1 MINNGGVKL
10 SKLNVKN
17 PFTLSNIKY
26 KLNENTKSLYKN
38 NIPQNMNKLS
48 RMKEVVHKYYD
59 ILDIDIKEVFEEVFQ
74 EVFQEIFSENIKNK
88 LPIQTKVERKLS
100 IKDKNTTNIKIYT
113 LVPEIYYKEING
125 NLIIEDTTE
134 IFIGSFGTVYKS
146 IFLTTNNIST
156 TKLSS
161 TILKIIEEKNSNNP
175 EFKSLIFNICLLSYL
190 YLQNND
196 GIKYFCD
203 LYEFGKIKD
212 SNNKF
217 YAIMEDCGYDLFFY
231 FNKIR
236 NINFI
241 NSSYNDKLFIILY
254 IIREC
259 AKALKVLH
267 DINIAHNDVKPDN
280 FLIKKD
286 NGNYYIKIIDF
297 GFARKFGSIIDFSK
311 GNVNFSTKGF
321 IPYNFYYNTYYKKE
335 YRVDKKCDIYGLGIS
350 FLELLCN
357 ISNCDKS
364 IIDLKISVIIK
375 SSINH
380 KIQTIIDN
388 IISYLKRN
396 IKINKTTGIN
406 KNTDI
411 KQFIMML
418 ENTLKTI
425 TYLSGYYKDLSEFI
439 SDMDILIGLLKII

>member
-1 MINNGGVKL
+1 MIKNGIKMKNLNNNREL
-10 SKLNVKN
+10 
-17 PFTLSNIKY
+17 
-26 KLNENTKSLYKN
+26 LYKN

-48 RMKEVVHKYYD
+48 RM
-59 ILDIDIKEVFEEVFQ
+59 IDIVHTYYGILPEDIKDVFEELFKD
-74 EVFQEIFSENIKNK
+74 FFRINIKNK
-88 LPIQTKVERKLS
+88 LSLNPIIERKLS
-100 IKDKNTTNIKIYT
+100 IKDKNTKNIKEYI

-134 IFIGSFGTVYKS
+134 IFKGSFGTAYKS
-146 IFLTTNNIST
+146 ILSTINNIST
-156 TKLSS
+156 IKLSS
-161 TILKIIEEKNSNNP
+161 IILKIIEEKNKNNP

-217 YAIMEDCGYDLFFY
+217 YAIMEDCGYDLFSY
-231 FNKIR
+231 FNEIN
-236 NINFI
+236 NINFS
-241 NSSYNDKLFIILY
+241 NSSYNHKLYVTLY

-267 DINIAHNDVKPDN
+267 DINISHNDVKPDN

-286 NGNYYIKIIDF
+286 GSNYYIKIIDF

-311 GNVNFSTKGF
+311 GNVIFSTQGF
-321 IPYNFYYNTYYKKE
+321 IPFNFYYNKYYKKK
-335 YRVDKKCDIYGLGIS
+335 YIVDKKCDIYALGIS

-357 ISNCDKS
+357 ISGCDDS
-364 IIDLKISVIIK
+364 IIDLKNLPIIQN
-375 SSINH
+375 SINK
-380 KIQTIIDN
+380 KIQDIIDN
-388 IISYLKRN
+388 IILYLKRH
-396 IKINKTTGIN
+396 IKINTKTTE
-406 KNTDI
+406 I

-439 SDMDILIGLLKII
+439 SDMDILISLLKII